1 MSTNIQKFGFNFSLS
16 KFSFKSCARK
26 KDCVI
31 SLDELSALTAFQ
43 GFLYFATFYVV
54 FFSFLCCFLL
64 LAFWLLA
71 YIQAWRCCSSYFIFR
86 RNFAAVKWMIWVI
99 NVFEVICL
107 NFVEVLDELLWWESF
122 GTNFIASICLHLQVS
137 KWLHKLISRRK

>member
-71 YIQAWRCCSSYFIFR
+71 YIQAWRCCSSYFIFW

-99 NVFEVICL
+99 NVFEVICWILWRFGWAFMVRIIWNKFYCL
-107 NFVEVLDELLWWESF
+107 NLLAF
-122 GTNFIASICLHLQVS
+122 AGFKMIT
-137 KWLHKLISRRK
+137 

>member
-71 YIQAWRCCSSYFIFR
+71 YIQAWRCCSSYFIFW

-107 NFVEVLDELLWWESF
+107 NFVEVWMSFYGENHLEQILLPQF
-122 GTNFIASICLHLQVS
+122 ACICRSQNDY
-137 KWLHKLISRRK
+137 KN